1 MKRITALVITVF
13 TALLAGAS
21 FADNMKDLA
30 HWSAESTTKFEVKKC
45 IKALGHKECA
55 TLKMPGVKDD
65 NLSIDVDGAIQI
77 DTDTY
82 TFMSLNQTVAFDF
95 FGEKV
100 SLPLTCEVGIQ
111 ALEVCIDMKDPQAS
125 LEEMQEKYKAA
136 KKKSDACRKSKQA
149 SSSSSSSSNS
159 DGKTASQ
166 STSKAPGCAPSGLSC
181 DIDISVLDKVAG
193 VVDKLSGS
201 FTANVCFSLSS
212 QVTSSK
218 IEGTFKG
225 YAELGAELP
234 SVNVKIAGKKFGT
247 GSHGI
252 STKPTLFSETL
263 SIPY

>member
-1 MKRITALVITVF
+1 MKSFVSAV
-13 TALLAGAS
+13 LAVLAS
-21 FADNMKDLA
+21 LAAAASIADNMKDLA

-65 NLSIDVDGAIQI
+65 DLSIDVDGSIQI

-125 LEEMQEKYKAA
+125 LEEMQEKYKSA
-136 KKKSDACRKSKQA
+136 KAKSDACRKNAQAA
-149 SSSSSSSSNS
+149 SSSSSSGSKTSSES
-159 DGKTASQ
+159 TAKT
-166 STSKAPGCAPSGLSC
+166 PGCAPSGLSC

>member
-1 MKRITALVITVF
+1 MKLRFAVVMAAF
-13 TALLAGAS
+13 ASLLSGIS
-21 FADNMKDLA
+21 VADNMKDLA

-65 NLSIDVDGAIQI
+65 NLSIEVDGSIQV

-136 KKKSDACRKSKQA
+136 KAKSDACRKSKQTA
-149 SSSSSSSSNS
+149 TNTSNS
-159 DGKTASQ
+159 DGKKDSENTTKTPS
-166 STSKAPGCAPSGLSC
+166 CAPSGLSC
-181 DIDISVLDKVAG
+181 DIDISVLDKVSG

-212 QVTSSK
+212 EVTSSK
-218 IEGTFKG
+218 IEGTFKS

-234 SVNVKIAGKKFGT
+234 SVNIKIAGKKFGT